1 MLVMILERVP
11 SGLRGEL
18 TRWLI
23 EPHTG
28 TFVGHVSALVREKL
42 WWKCVRSQ
50 EAGGVIQIWSTNTEQ
65 RFAMRKA
72 GDTDRRIV
80 DFDGIQL
87 IRIPH
92 PQKAAVGEIDSAD
105 VAEAEENAISADKP
119 RRQRR
124 NGNLRITLPP
134 NVDRRET

>member
-11 SGLRGEL
+11 PGLRGEL

-28 TFVGHVSALVREKL
+28 TFVGHVSALVRDRL
-42 WWKCVRSQ
+42 WWKCVKSQ

-92 PQKAAVGEIDSAD
+92 PNKASLA
-105 VAEAEENAISADKP
+105 NASDPVKP
-119 RRQRR
+119 AKSKRK
-124 NGNLRITLPP
+124 NGNLRIYLPP
-134 NVDRRET
+134 DTNQKTD